1 MSNDVRPSH
10 AAPTAPRA
18 LQDPAAV
25 AHRRTM
31 LDMSHIALL
40 QDFAQK
46 LRTEGRGMV
55 PDFDPMDGG
64 VEAGVLFLME
74 KPGPMTDDTALRGRV
89 GSGFVSRDNADPT
102 AEAIFRFM
110 AQAGIHRSQS
120 ILWNSVPWWNGT
132 RTIKQGEWAAGIDRL
147 AELMD
152 MLPALRAVVGVG
164 KRAERAE
171 GLASARGLPFI
182 PSAHPSPINRARRP
196 ELWATIPM
204 RWAGAARYL
213 E

>member
-1 MSNDVRPSH
+1 MSNDVRLND

-18 LQDPAAV
+18 LQDPTAV
-25 AHRRTM
+25 VHRRSM
-31 LDMSHIALL
+31 LDMPHIAPLR
-40 QDFAQK
+40 DFAQK
-46 LRTEGRGMV
+46 LRTEGHGMV

-64 VEAGVLFLME
+64 VDAGVLFLME

-110 AQAGIHRSQS
+110 AEAGIHRSQS

-132 RTIKQGEWAAGIDRL
+132 RTITPDEWAAGIDRL

-171 GLASARGLPFI
+171 ELVSARGLPFI
-182 PSAHPSPINRARRP
+182 LSAHPSPINRARRP
-196 ELWATIPM
+196 ELWGAIPLH
-204 RWAGAARYL
+204 WADAVRYL